1 MKIYLISLTA
11 RTNSLDV
18 CTALYLSFGQ
28 KFDSKA
34 LAEDSSDILSE
45 VNILFKSI
53 NALWSGITA
62 NVVLKAREKC
72 KEDCMPNLQSGTW
85 THILFPLR
93 GFLASAESWCGGITA
108 VGCSSPSVTKGK
120 APGQHYAVTSDPVCH
135 EIFFSAETATWPCL
149 SYSSSHAA
157 AIPVPGHV
165 WPWVTNPQTVL
176 WASSQPCHITM
187 DLPDLSL

>member
-72 KEDCMPNLQSGTW
+72 KEDCMPNLQSGT
-85 THILFPLR
+85 
-93 GFLASAESWCGGITA
+93 
-108 VGCSSPSVTKGK
+108 
-120 APGQHYAVTSDPVCH
+120 
-135 EIFFSAETATWPCL
+135 
-149 SYSSSHAA
+149 
-157 AIPVPGHV
+157 
-165 WPWVTNPQTVL
+165 
-176 WASSQPCHITM
+176 
-187 DLPDLSL
+187 